1 MNATKEIIKRARGF
15 AKPFRGKRCVRCA
28 VTVVAMLAVA
38 AGAWAIDAKT
48 ALDKLGFPADTV
60 SQVLAGEF
68 VETALPTAS
77 ERDLNVGIAFLVKQ
91 PPETLGRT
99 VREQMLLERVD
110 PGTIAYGKFAGDGTA
125 QLAGLKL
132 TPAQQKAY
140 ANAKPGDALNLSSE
154 ELAALNAAGKD
165 AAAIQDT
172 VHEMLLARYRAYR
185 AKGLAGIAPY
195 ARKGASTDPAADLA
209 AVNATARKSALLPPA
224 FYDLL
229 DNYPKGIPADATDT
243 LYWSQFTAHGEDT
256 IALVQSL
263 HATFDG
269 ILIGV
274 QRQYY
279 ASTGYNIEQA
289 ITGFLPAEGGTLV
302 IYTNHTSTDQVAG
315 FGGSAKRGI
324 GRKFMAGELQ
334 KLFEKARAAAAQ

>member
-1 MNATKEIIKRARGF
+1 MRRF
-15 AKPFRGKRCVRCA
+15 VRCA

-60 SQVLAGEF
+60 SQALAGEF

-77 ERDLNVGIAFLVKQ
+77 ERDLNVGVAFLVKQ
-91 PPETLGRT
+91 PPETLART

-110 PGTIAYGKFAGDGTA
+110 PGAIAYGKFAGDGTA
-125 QLAGLKL
+125 AQLAGLKL
-132 TPAQQKAY
+132 TQAQQKAY
-140 ANAKPGDALNLSSE
+140 ANATPGDALNLSSE

-165 AAAIQDT
+165 AAAIQDR
-172 VHEMLLARYRAYR
+172 VHELLLARYRAYR

-195 ARKGASTDPAADLA
+195 ARDGASADPAADLA
-209 AVNATARKSALLPPA
+209 AVNATVRKPALLPPA

-229 DNYPKGIPADATDT
+229 DHYPKGIPADATDT

-256 IALVQSL
+256 IALIQSL

-279 ASTGYNIEQA
+279 VSTGYNIEQA
-289 ITGFLPAEGGTLV
+289 ITGFLPVEGGTLV
-302 IYTNHTSTDQVAG
+302 IYTNHTSTDQVGG
-315 FGGSAKRGI
+315 FGGGAKRSI
-324 GRKFMAGELQ
+324 GRKFMASELQ

>member
-1 MNATKEIIKRARGF
+1 MKRFAWSAGTVAT
-15 AKPFRGKRCVRCA
+15 
-28 VTVVAMLAVA
+28 MLVVA
-38 AGAWAIDAKT
+38 AGAWAVDART
-48 ALDKLGFPADTV
+48 ALDRLGFPADTQQ
-60 SQVLAGEF
+60 QVLAGEF
-68 VETALPTAS
+68 VETALPTTS
-77 ERDLNVGIAFLVKQ
+77 DRDLNVGIAFLVKQ
-91 PPETLGRT
+91 PPETVGSA

-110 PGTIAYGKFAGDGTA
+110 PGTIAYGKFTGEGTAA

-140 ANAKPGDALNLSSE
+140 ANARPGDTLNLSNE
-154 ELAALNAAGKD
+154 ELAALHAVGKD

-172 VHEMLLARYRAYR
+172 VHELLLTRYQAYR

-195 ARKGASTDPAADLA
+195 ARTAASADPAADLA
-209 AVNATARKSALLPPA
+209 KVNASARKTPLLPAA

-229 DNYPKGIPADATDT
+229 DNYPKGLPADATEA

-256 IALVQSL
+256 IALVHSL

-279 ASTGYNIEQA
+279 VSTGYNIEQA
-289 ITGFLPAEGGTLV
+289 ITGFLPAQGGTLV

-315 FGGSAKRGI
+315 FGGSAKRSI
-324 GRKFMAGELQ
+324 GRKFMAGELE
-334 KLFEKARAAAAQ
+334 KMFKKARAAAAQ

>member
-1 MNATKEIIKRARGF
+1 MKRF
-15 AKPFRGKRCVRCA
+15 VRCA

-38 AGAWAIDAKT
+38 AGAWAVDAKT
-48 ALDKLGFPADTV
+48 ALDKLGFPADTQQ
-60 SQVLAGEF
+60 QVLAGKF

-110 PGTIAYGKFAGDGTA
+110 PGTIANGKFAGDGTAA

-154 ELAALNAAGKD
+154 ELAALNATGKD
-165 AAAIQDT
+165 AAAIQEK
-172 VHEMLLARYRAYR
+172 VYELLLARYRAYR

-195 ARKGASTDPAADLA
+195 ARKGTSANPAADLA
-209 AVNATARKSALLPPA
+209 AVNASARKTALLPPA

-279 ASTGYNIEQA
+279 VSTGYNIEQA
-289 ITGFLPAEGGTLV
+289 ITGFLPVEGGTLV

-324 GRKFMAGELQ
+324 GRKFMAGELE
-334 KLFEKARAAAAQ
+334 KLFEKARAAAVR

>member
-1 MNATKEIIKRARGF
+1 MKRF
-15 AKPFRGKRCVRCA
+15 VRCA
-28 VTVVAMLAVA
+28 VMAVAMLPVA
-38 AGAWAIDAKT
+38 DGAWAIDAKT
-48 ALDKLGFPADTV
+48 VLDKLGFPADTQA
-60 SQVLAGEF
+60 QVLAGQF

-110 PGTIAYGKFAGDGTA
+110 PGNIAYGKFAGDGA
-125 QLAGLKL
+125 AVQLAGLKL
-132 TPAQQKAY
+132 TAAQLKAY
-140 ANAKPGDALNLSSE
+140 ADAKPGDALNLSSE
-154 ELAALNAAGKD
+154 EVAALHGAGKD
-165 AAAIQDT
+165 AAAIQDK
-172 VHEMLLARYRAYR
+172 VHELLLARYRAYR

-195 ARKGASTDPAADLA
+195 ARQGARTD
-209 AVNATARKSALLPPA
+209 PA

-229 DNYPKGIPADATDT
+229 DSYPKGTPADATEA

-256 IALVQSL
+256 IALIHSL

-274 QRQYY
+274 QRHYY
-279 ASTGYNIEQA
+279 VSIGYNIEQA
-289 ITGFLPAEGGTLV
+289 ITGFLPADGGTLV

-324 GRKFMAGELQ
+324 GRKFMAGELK
-334 KLFEKARAAAAQ
+334 KLFENARTAVAR

>member
-1 MNATKEIIKRARGF
+1 MKRI
-15 AKPFRGKRCVRCA
+15 VRSA

-38 AGAWAIDAKT
+38 AGAWAVDAKT
-48 ALDKLGFPADTV
+48 ALDKLGFPADTQQ
-60 SQVLAGEF
+60 QVLAGEF

-99 VREQMLLERVD
+99 VREQLLLERVD
-110 PGTIAYGKFAGDGTA
+110 PGTIAYGKFAGDGTAA

-172 VHEMLLARYRAYR
+172 VHALLLARYRAYR

-195 ARKGASTDPAADLA
+195 ARDGDTASPAADLA
-209 AVNATARKSALLPPA
+209 AVNATVRKTALLPLA

-229 DNYPKGIPADATDT
+229 DNYPSGIPADATDT
-243 LYWSQFTAHGEDT
+243 LFWSQFTAHGEDT

-263 HATFDG
+263 HATFEG

-279 ASTGYNIEQA
+279 VSTGYNIEQA
-289 ITGFLPAEGGTLV
+289 IIGFLPAEGGTLV

-315 FGGSAKRGI
+315 FGGSVKRSI
-324 GRKFMAGELQ
+324 GRKFMAGELK
-334 KLFEKARAAAAQ
+334 KLFVKAQAAAAR

>member
-1 MNATKEIIKRARGF
+1 MRRL
-15 AKPFRGKRCVRCA
+15 VRCA
-28 VTVVAMLAVA
+28 VIVMAMPTLA
-38 AGAWAIDAKT
+38 AGASAIDAKT
-48 ALDKLGFPADTV
+48 ALDKLGFPADTHSRV
-60 SQVLAGEF
+60 VAGEF
-68 VETALPTAS
+68 VETALPTTS
-77 ERDLNVGIAFLVKQ
+77 ERDLNVGIAFLVTR
-91 PPETLGRT
+91 PPETLART

-110 PGTIAYGKFAGDGTA
+110 PGTIATGKFAGDGTTE

-140 ANAKPGDALNLSSE
+140 ADATPGDALNLSSE
-154 ELAALNAAGKD
+154 EVAALSSTPKD
-165 AAAIQDT
+165 AAAIQT
-172 VHEMLLARYRAYR
+172 EVHELLLARYRAYR
-185 AKGLAGIAPY
+185 AKGLAGLASY
-195 ARKGASTDPAADLA
+195 AREGEKADPAADLA
-209 AVNATARKSALLPPA
+209 AVDARVRKTAVLPAA

-229 DNYPKGIPADATDT
+229 DNYPNGTPADATQA

-256 IALVQSL
+256 IALVHSL

-279 ASTGYNIEQA
+279 VSNGYNIEQA

-324 GRKFMAGELQ
+324 GRKFMAGELE
-334 KLFEKARAAAAQ
+334 KLFKKAQTDAAR